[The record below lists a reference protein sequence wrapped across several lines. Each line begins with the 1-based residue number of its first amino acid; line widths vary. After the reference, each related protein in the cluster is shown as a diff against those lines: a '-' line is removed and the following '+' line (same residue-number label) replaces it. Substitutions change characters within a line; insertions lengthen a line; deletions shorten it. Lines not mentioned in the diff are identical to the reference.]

1 MKEMCHFPFC
11 SMLIHA
17 PQADQRGTHSGL
29 STGSWPTA
37 HRDRGSGMRETTQK
51 IKETSRYLAENAVE
65 HVAKRIITR
74 RKNACKNRM
83 GATAIVLICVKVEFL
98 G

>member
-29 STGSWPTA
+29 STGSRPTA
-37 HRDRGSGMRETTQK
+37 HRDHGSGMRKKGQK
-51 IKETSRYLAENAVE
+51 RKETSRNLAENAAE

-74 RKNACKNRM
+74 RKNACKNGM
-83 GATAIVLICVKVEFL
+83 GIQKMS
-98 G
+98 

>member
-11 SMLIHA
+11 GMSITA
-17 PQADQRGTHSGL
+17 PQADQRGMRIAP
-29 STGSWPTA
+29 STGSRPTA
-37 HRDRGSGMRETTQK
+37 HRDLITGMREIGQK
-51 IKETSRYLAENAVE
+51 IKETSRNLAENAAE

-74 RKNACKNRM
+74 EKNGCKNGM
-83 GATAIVLICVKVEFL
+83 GIQKM